1 MKKTIFGLL
10 FALIAACTFCACGNA
25 ATAEAPVEDSIE
37 VVDSIEAAEVEVAEA
52 VADSA
57 EVEVAEEAE
66 VEEAE

>member
-52 VADSA
+52 EVAEAVADSA
-57 EVEVAEEAE
+57 EVEEAE
-66 VEEAE
+66 